1 MSRRAALAR
10 LSVLMATVFVEM
22 VGFLVVLPL
31 LPFYATR
38 LGGDALA
45 VGLMVSAF
53 AVAQLATAP
62 LWGRLSD
69 RAGRRP
75 TILGG
80 LVVSVAAHLL
90 FALACSE
97 RAAAALAPE
106 GLLGILFLSRL
117 VQGAGSGTTGVVQ
130 AYVSDSVAPTER
142 AKALGWLTAAASAG
156 VMLGPLVGSLAA
168 TAGPAVPGLV
178 AAGLCLANAAFGS
191 RYLAEPGGT
200 AARAAAAAAGEAA
213 PPRRSVRRMMA
224 AVVTHPLRPAS
235 ALILIYAVGMMAFM
249 AMNAVL
255 ALFLQARFGVT
266 ERSIGW
272 FYTYVGG
279 VSLVMRSLVLGPA
292 VERFGEA
299 RVLRL
304 GLTSLAAGFALL
316 PLAPG
321 LGSLALAVLLVPVG
335 TALLF
340 PVTSS
345 LVSRVAATGEVGQTM
360 GVQQAFGGIAR
371 MVGPMWAGAAFQHLS
386 PAAPFWISS
395 ALALVLLPYAV
406 RCARGPAL
414 PDGALPPEPV

>member
-10 LSVLMATVFVEM
+10 LSVLMATAFVEM

-38 LGGDALA
+38 LGGDAIA

-69 RAGRRP
+69 RVGRRP

-80 LVVSVAAHLL
+80 LLVSVLAHLL

-97 RAAAALAPE
+97 QAAAVLAPR

-117 VQGAGSGTTGVVQ
+117 VQGMGSGTTGVVQ
-130 AYVSDSVAPTER
+130 AYVSDSVPPTER
-142 AKALGWLTAAASAG
+142 AGALGWLTAATSAG

-168 TAGPAVPGLV
+168 ARGPAVPGLV
-178 AAGLCLANAAFGS
+178 AAGLCLVNAAFGF
-191 RYLAEPGGT
+191 RFLGEPP
-200 AARAAAAAAGEAA
+200 RPAA
-213 PPRRSVRRMMA
+213 PAMAPAVRPVWRMMA
-224 AVVTHPLRPAS
+224 TVVAHPRRAAS
-235 ALILIYAVGMMAFM
+235 ALILVYAGGMMAYM

-255 ALFLQARFGVT
+255 ALFLQARFGIT
-266 ERSIGW
+266 EQTIGYV
-272 FYTYVGG
+272 YTYLGAI
-279 VSLVMRSLVLGPA
+279 SLVMRGLVLGPA
-292 VERFGEA
+292 VARWSEV

-304 GLTSLAAGFALL
+304 GLTTLGLGFALL
-316 PLAPG
+316 PFVPG
-321 LGSLALAVLLVPVG
+321 LGLLAVVVILIPIG

-340 PVTSS
+340 PVTTS
-345 LVSRVAATGEVGQTM
+345 LVSRVAGAGEVGQTL

-371 MVGPMWAGAAFQHLS
+371 MVGPMWGGAAFQHLS
-386 PAAPFWISS
+386 PGAPFWLSA
-395 ALALVLLPYAV
+395 ALAAALLFYAV
-406 RCARGPAL
+406 RFARLA
-414 PDGALPPEPV
+414 PEPDTP

>member
-10 LSVLMATVFVEM
+10 ISVLMATVFVEM

-130 AYVSDSVAPTER
+130 AYVSDSVPPTER

-168 TAGPAVPGLV
+168 TFGPAVPGLV
-178 AAGLCLANAAFGS
+178 AAGLCLANAAFGF
-191 RYLAEPGGT
+191 RYLAEPAK
-200 AARAAAAAAGEAA
+200 AAPATPAAERSA
-213 PPRRSVRRMMA
+213 PPRHSVRRMMA
-224 AVVTHPLRPAS
+224 AVVAHPLRPAS
-235 ALILIYAVGMMAFM
+235 ALVIVYAVGMMAFM

-304 GLTSLAAGFALL
+304 GLTSLGAGFALL

-321 LGSLALAVLLVPVG
+321 LASLALAVLLVPVG

-340 PVTSS
+340 PVTTS
-345 LVSRVAATGEVGQTM
+345 LVSRVAAPGEVGQTM

-386 PAAPFWISS
+386 PGAPFWISS
-395 ALALVLLPYAV
+395 ALALLLLPYAV
-406 RCARGPAL
+406 RFAKGVATE
-414 PDGALPPEPV
+414 GTAG

>member
-10 LSVLMATVFVEM
+10 ISVLMATVFVEM

-53 AVAQLATAP
+53 ALAQLATAP

-97 RAAAALAPE
+97 RAAAALAPQ

-130 AYVSDSVAPTER
+130 AYVSDSVPPTER

-168 TAGPAVPGLV
+168 TLGPAVPGLV
-178 AAGLCLANAAFGS
+178 AAGLCLANAAFGF
-191 RYLAEPGGT
+191 RYLAEPAGEG
-200 AARAAAAAAGEAA
+200 ASPASGAAA
-213 PPRRSVRRMMA
+213 PRHPVRRMMA
-224 AVVTHPLRPAS
+224 AVVAHPLRPAS
-235 ALILIYAVGMMAFM
+235 ALILIYAFGMMAFM

-292 VERFGEA
+292 IERVGEH

-304 GLTSLAAGFALL
+304 GLVSLALGFALL

-321 LGSLALAVLLVPVG
+321 LPALALVVLLVPVG

-340 PVTSS
+340 PVTTS
-345 LVSRVAATGEVGQTM
+345 LVSRVAAPGEVGQTM

-371 MVGPMWAGAAFQHLS
+371 MLGPMWAGAAFQHLS
-386 PAAPFWISS
+386 PGAPFWISA
-395 ALALVLLPYAV
+395 ALALLLLPYAA
-406 RCARGPAL
+406 RFARGAETTDATAPK
-414 PDGALPPEPV
+414 PV